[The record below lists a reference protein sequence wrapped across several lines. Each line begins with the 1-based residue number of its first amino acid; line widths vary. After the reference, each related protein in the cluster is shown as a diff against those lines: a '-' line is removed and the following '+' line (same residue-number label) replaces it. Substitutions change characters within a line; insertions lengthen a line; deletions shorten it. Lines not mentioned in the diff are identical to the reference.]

1 LGSFF
6 IRKMIEIIGYI
17 SAIIIGII
25 LGLIGGGGSILTIPI
40 LVYILSIEPIL
51 ATTYSLFIIGVTS
64 FFGAINNIKKGHIDF
79 KIGLIFTLPSLLSI
93 YFTRRF
99 ILPSLPNKINI
110 TDKLFYNTEELILM
124 FFAVIML
131 LSAGS
136 MILKRNNS
144 RIEKEI
150 NYFIILIEGLLIGLV
165 TGLVGA
171 GGGFLIIP
179 MLVLFGGLSMKKA
192 IGTSLMIISLKSL
205 IGIIGDFQ
213 LSLNIDWS
221 FLLSFSCFSLFG
233 MCIGL
238 YISKF
243 ISGEKLKK
251 IFGYLVFFIAV
262 FIFLKELY

>member
-1 LGSFF
+1 MTD
-6 IRKMIEIIGYI
+6 ITGYI

-25 LGLIGGGGSILTIPI
+25 LSLIGSGGSILTIPV
-40 LVYILSIEPIL
+40 LVYIFTIEPIL
-51 ATTYSLFIIGVTS
+51 ATTYSLFIVGLTA
-64 FFGAINNIKKGHIDF
+64 FFGAIKNINKRNIDF
-79 KIGLIFTLPSLLSI
+79 NIGLIFTLPSLLSI

-99 ILPSLPNKINI
+99 ILPSLPEKIKI
-110 TDKLFYNTEELILM
+110 TETFYYKTDQLILNFLALIM
-124 FFAVIML
+124 VLAAV
-131 LSAGS
+131 S
-136 MILKRNNS
+136 MITNRNNS
-144 RIEKEI
+144 IIKKEI
-150 NYFIILIEGLLIGLV
+150 NYFIIIIEGLIIGLV

-179 MLVLFGGLSMKKA
+179 LLVLFGGLSMKKA
-192 IGTSLMIISLKSL
+192 IGTSLMIISLKSF

-213 LSLNIDWS
+213 LSLNIDWP

-233 MCIGL
+233 VLIGL

-251 IFGYLVFFIAV
+251 IFGYFVLSIAV

>member
-1 LGSFF
+1 MLD
-6 IRKMIEIIGYI
+6 IIGYI

-25 LGLIGGGGSILTIPI
+25 LSLIGSGGSILTIPV
-40 LVYILSIEPIL
+40 LVYIFTIEPIL
-51 ATTYSLFIIGVTS
+51 ATTYSLFIVGVTA
-64 FFGAINNIKKGHIDF
+64 FFGAIKNIKKGNIDF

-99 ILPSLPNKINI
+99 ILPSLPQKIKITENFYYK
-110 TDKLFYNTEELILM
+110 TDKLILIFLSI
-124 FFAVIML
+124 IMVL
-131 LSAGS
+131 AA
-136 MILKRNNS
+136 KKNNS
-144 RIEKEI
+144 IIKKEI
-150 NYFIILIEGLLIGLV
+150 NYFIITIEGLIIGLV
-165 TGLVGA
+165 TGLIGA

-179 MLVLFGGLSMKKA
+179 ILVLFGGLSIKKA
-192 IGTSLMIISLKSL
+192 IGTSLIIIFLKSL

-213 LSLNIDWS
+213 LSLNIDWP

-233 MCIGL
+233 VLTGL

-251 IFGYLVFFIAV
+251 IFGYFVLSIAV

>member
-1 LGSFF
+1 
-6 IRKMIEIIGYI
+6 MIDIIGYI

-25 LGLIGGGGSILTIPI
+25 LSLIGSGGSILTIPV
-40 LVYILSIEPIL
+40 LVYIFTIEPIL
-51 ATTYSLFIIGVTS
+51 ATTYSLFIVGVS
-64 FFGAINNIKKGHIDF
+64 AFFGSIKNIKKGNVDF

-99 ILPSLPNKINI
+99 ILPSLPEKIKI
-110 TDKLFYNTEELILM
+110 TENFYYKTDELILIFLSIIM
-124 FFAVIML
+124 VLAAV
-131 LSAGS
+131 S
-136 MILKRNNS
+136 MI
-144 RIEKEI
+144 IEKNISFKKKEV
-150 NYFIILIEGLLIGLV
+150 NFFITTIEGLIIGLV
-165 TGLVGA
+165 TGLIGA

-192 IGTSLMIISLKSL
+192 IGTSLIIIFLKSL

-213 LSLNIDWS
+213 VSLNIDWH

-233 MCIGL
+233 VFIGL

-251 IFGYLVFFIAV
+251 IFGYFVLSTAV

>member
-1 LGSFF
+1 
-6 IRKMIEIIGYI
+6 MIDIIGYI

-25 LGLIGGGGSILTIPI
+25 LSLIGSGGSILTIPV
-40 LVYILSIEPIL
+40 LVYIFTIEPIL
-51 ATTYSLFIIGVTS
+51 ATTYSLFIVGVTA
-64 FFGAINNIKKGHIDF
+64 FFGAIKNIKKGNIDF

-99 ILPSLPNKINI
+99 ILPSLPQKIKI
-110 TDKLFYNTEELILM
+110 TDKFYYKTDELILIFLSIIM
-124 FFAVIML
+124 VFSAV
-131 LSAGS
+131 S
-136 MILKRNNS
+136 MIIKNKS
-144 RIEKEI
+144 IIKKEI
-150 NYFIILIEGLLIGLV
+150 NYFIITIEGLIIGLV
-165 TGLVGA
+165 TGLIGA

-192 IGTSLMIISLKSL
+192 IGTSLIIIFLKSL

-213 LSLNIDWS
+213 LSLNIDWP
-221 FLLSFSCFSLFG
+221 FLFSFSCFSLFG
-233 MCIGL
+233 VLIGL

-251 IFGYLVFFIAV
+251 IFGYFVLSIAV

>member
-1 LGSFF
+1 
-6 IRKMIEIIGYI
+6 MIDIIGYI

-25 LGLIGGGGSILTIPI
+25 LSLIGSGGSILTIPV
-40 LVYILSIEPIL
+40 LVYIFTIEPIL
-51 ATTYSLFIIGVTS
+51 ATTYSLFIVGITA
-64 FFGAINNIKKGHIDF
+64 FFGAIKNIKKSNIDF
-79 KIGLIFTLPSLLSI
+79 KIGIIFTLPSLLSI

-99 ILPSLPNKINI
+99 ILSSLPEKINI
-110 TDKLFYNTEELILM
+110 TNNFYYKIDELILIFLAFIM
-124 FFAVIML
+124 VLAAV
-131 LSAGS
+131 S
-136 MILKRNNS
+136 MITNRNNN
-144 RIEKEI
+144 IIKKEI
-150 NYFIILIEGLLIGLV
+150 NYFIIVIEGLVIGLV

-213 LSLNIDWS
+213 LSLNIDWP

-233 MCIGL
+233 MFIGL
-238 YISKF
+238 YISRF
-243 ISGEKLKK
+243 MSGEKLKK
-251 IFGYLVFFIAV
+251 IFGYFILSIAV

>member
-1 LGSFF
+1 
-6 IRKMIEIIGYI
+6 MIDIIGYI

-25 LGLIGGGGSILTIPI
+25 LSLIGGGGSILTIPV
-40 LVYILSIEPIL
+40 LVYILTIEPIL
-51 ATTYSLFIIGVTS
+51 ATTYSLFIVGITA
-64 FFGAINNIKKGHIDF
+64 FFGAIKNNNIDF
-79 KIGLIFTLPSLLSI
+79 KIGVIFTLPSLLSI

-99 ILPSLPNKINI
+99 ILPSLPEKIKI
-110 TDKLFYNTEELILM
+110 TSSLYYKIDELILIFLAFIM
-124 FFAVIML
+124 VFA
-131 LSAGS
+131 AAS
-136 MILKRNNS
+136 MITNRNNS
-144 RIEKEI
+144 IIKKEI
-150 NYFIILIEGLLIGLV
+150 NYFIIVIEGLVIGLV

-213 LSLNIDWS
+213 LALNIDWI

-233 MCIGL
+233 MFIGL
-238 YISKF
+238 YISRF
-243 ISGEKLKK
+243 LSGEKLKK
-251 IFGYLVFFIAV
+251 IFGYFVLSIAV

>member
-1 LGSFF
+1 
-6 IRKMIEIIGYI
+6 MIDIIGYI

-25 LGLIGGGGSILTIPI
+25 LSLIGSGGSILTIPV
-40 LVYILSIEPIL
+40 LVYIFTIEPIL
-51 ATTYSLFIIGVTS
+51 ATTYSLFIVGVTA
-64 FFGAINNIKKGHIDF
+64 FFGAIKNIKKGNIDF

-99 ILPSLPNKINI
+99 ILPSLPQKIKIIDNFYYK
-110 TDKLFYNTEELILM
+110 TDEVILIFLSIIM
-124 FFAVIML
+124 VFSAV
-131 LSAGS
+131 S
-136 MILKRNNS
+136 MIIKNKS
-144 RIEKEI
+144 IIKKEI
-150 NYFIILIEGLLIGLV
+150 NYFIITIEGLIIGLV
-165 TGLVGA
+165 TGLIGA

-192 IGTSLMIISLKSL
+192 IGTSLIIIFLKSL

-213 LSLNIDWS
+213 LSLNIDWP

-233 MCIGL
+233 VLIGL

-251 IFGYLVFFIAV
+251 IFGYFVLSIAV

>member
-1 LGSFF
+1 
-6 IRKMIEIIGYI
+6 MIDIIGYI

-25 LGLIGGGGSILTIPI
+25 LSLIGSGGSILTIPV
-40 LVYILSIEPIL
+40 LVYIFSIEPIL
-51 ATTYSLFIIGVTS
+51 ATTYSLFIVGVTA
-64 FFGAINNIKKGHIDF
+64 FFGAIKNIKKGNIDF

-99 ILPSLPNKINI
+99 ILPSLPQKIKI
-110 TDKLFYNTEELILM
+110 TDNFYYKTDELILIFLSIIM
-124 FFAVIML
+124 VFSAV
-131 LSAGS
+131 S
-136 MILKRNNS
+136 MIIKNKS
-144 RIEKEI
+144 IIKKEI
-150 NYFIILIEGLLIGLV
+150 NYLIITIEGLIIGLV
-165 TGLVGA
+165 TGLIGA

-179 MLVLFGGLSMKKA
+179 MLVLFGGLSIKKA
-192 IGTSLMIISLKSL
+192 IGTSLIIIFLKSL

-213 LSLNIDWS
+213 LSLNIDWP

-233 MCIGL
+233 VLIGL

-251 IFGYLVFFIAV
+251 IFGYFVLSIAV

>member
-1 LGSFF
+1 V
-6 IRKMIEIIGYI
+6 IDIIGYI

-25 LGLIGGGGSILTIPI
+25 LSLIGSGGSILTIPV
-40 LVYILSIEPIL
+40 LVYIFTIEPIL
-51 ATTYSLFIIGVTS
+51 ATTYSLFIVGVTA
-64 FFGAINNIKKGHIDF
+64 FFGAIKNIKKGNIDF

-99 ILPSLPNKINI
+99 ILPSLPQKIKI
-110 TDKLFYNTEELILM
+110 TDNFYYKTNELILIFLSIIM
-124 FFAVIML
+124 VFSAV
-131 LSAGS
+131 S
-136 MILKRNNS
+136 MIIKNKS
-144 RIEKEI
+144 IIKKEI
-150 NYFIILIEGLLIGLV
+150 NYLIITIEGLIIGLV
-165 TGLVGA
+165 TGLIGA

-192 IGTSLMIISLKSL
+192 IGTSLIIIFLKSL

-213 LSLNIDWS
+213 LSLNIDWP
-221 FLLSFSCFSLFG
+221 FLLSFCCFSLFG
-233 MCIGL
+233 VLIGL

-251 IFGYLVFFIAV
+251 IFGYFVLSIAV

>member
-1 LGSFF
+1 
-6 IRKMIEIIGYI
+6 MIDIIGYI

-25 LGLIGGGGSILTIPI
+25 LSLIGSGGSILTIPV
-40 LVYILSIEPIL
+40 LVYIFTIEPIL
-51 ATTYSLFIIGVTS
+51 ATTYSLFIVGVTA
-64 FFGAINNIKKGHIDF
+64 FFGAIKNIKKGNIDF

-99 ILPSLPNKINI
+99 ILPSLPQKIKIIDNFYYK
-110 TDKLFYNTEELILM
+110 TDELILIFLSIIM
-124 FFAVIML
+124 VFSAV
-131 LSAGS
+131 S
-136 MILKRNNS
+136 MIIKNKS
-144 RIEKEI
+144 IIKKEI
-150 NYFIILIEGLLIGLV
+150 NYFIITIEGLIIGLV
-165 TGLVGA
+165 TGLIGA

-192 IGTSLMIISLKSL
+192 IGTSLIIIFLKSL

-213 LSLNIDWS
+213 LSLNIDWP

-233 MCIGL
+233 VLIGL

-251 IFGYLVFFIAV
+251 IFGYFVLSIAV